1 MKNRVEVREKYYN
14 AFTSLQKKRKDNH
27 DDFILIGLI
36 LVFFMEYLTNGNENV
51 MMLKAPFIPQIKN
64 IENTRAVVRAVDE
77 ALSFRGKL
85 AEPIKEFKKSNQKT
99 LDSLTYIIPKKQPK
113 LKVKREKTV
122 VAKMTEDADLTE
134 DNHKIS
140 LYTNKMLFNKRS
152 KIWNTQRDSKVR
164 RTIFHQG
171 IDRQEKPIDEPFTV
185 DGFRAMFPA
194 DSSLPM
200 FDRANCRCYLT
211 YR

>member
-1 MKNRVEVREKYYN
+1 MKNRVEVRENYYN
-14 AFTSLQKKRKDNH
+14 ALTSLQKKRKDNH

-36 LVFFMEYLTNGNENV
+36 LVFFMEYLTNGNETV
-51 MMLKAPFIPQIKN
+51 MMLKAPFIPKIKN
-64 IENTRAVVRAVDE
+64 IDNTRAVVRAIDE
-77 ALSFRGKL
+77 GVSFRGKL
-85 AEPIKEFKKSNQKT
+85 AEPIQEFKKINKKT

-140 LYTNKMLFNKRS
+140 LYTNKILFNKRS

-164 RTIFHQG
+164 KTIFHQG

>member
-140 LYTNKMLFNKRS
+140 LYTNKILFNKRS